1 MHSDSTC
8 NLFDPPIENRK
19 SKIENPSK
27 TSFFKA
33 FQSISKTKITTRKHA
48 PVRLS
53 PTQSNPVKP
62 NPTIPPQSDFTAVKK
77 RSSFWLFLTT
87 TFLLLPLAVQGSTV
101 TFNKDIAPI
110 IYHNCSPCHR
120 PGEAA
125 PFTLLSYD
133 DVAKKSATI
142 AKATSK
148 RLMPP
153 WKAQPASFPYRDER
167 RLTDQQIALIQ
178 DWVKAGK
185 PEGNPADKPDAPKF
199 ASGWQLGDP
208 DLIVEMP
215 AAYHVPADGPDIYR
229 NIAVPIGLTEDKW
242 LTAIVMKPS
251 ARAVVHH
258 VLYFTDPNGRIHER
272 PQQGSEPGFSGMR
285 VGNGAVGIGGWAVGG
300 QPHFY
305 PAALGLQ
312 IRKGS
317 DLVVQY
323 HFHPTGKPEAEKSLI
338 GLYFAK
344 KAPERTLTKI
354 QMPPHYSL
362 FSGLD
367 IPAGEKDFIIRDSF
381 TLPAA
386 VDGVGVS
393 SHAHYIATQLKMTA
407 TLPDGDVKT
416 LLFINDW
423 DFAWQDV
430 YYFKDFVA
438 LPKGTRLDA
447 EIHWD
452 NSVENPHNPSSPPIR
467 VTWGEESKDEMG
479 SISLLGVAH
488 DEAEL
493 PTLKRDV
500 NLHQREIVRSRLA
513 SDPALG
519 KRIKEMLGE

>member
-1 MHSDSTC
+1 MRIV
-8 NLFDPPIENRK
+8 L
-19 SKIENPSK
+19 
-27 TSFFKA
+27 
-33 FQSISKTKITTRKHA
+33 
-48 PVRLS
+48 
-53 PTQSNPVKP
+53 
-62 NPTIPPQSDFTAVKK
+62 
-77 RSSFWLFLTT
+77 
-87 TFLLLPLAVQGSTV
+87 TFLAASAFVTQGAQV

-110 IYHNCSPCHR
+110 IYQNCARCHR

-125 PFTLLSYD
+125 PFSLLSYD
-133 DVAKKSATI
+133 DVSKKSATI

-153 WKAQPASFPYRDER
+153 WKAEPASYLYRDER

-178 DWVKAGK
+178 EWVKAGK
-185 PEGNPADKPDAPKF
+185 PEGNSSDKPEPPKF
-199 ASGWQLGDP
+199 TSGWQLGEP

-215 AAYHVPADGPDIYR
+215 AAFHVPADGPDIYR
-229 NIAVPIGLTEDKW
+229 NIPVPLGLTEDKW

-251 ARAVVHH
+251 ARSVVHH
-258 VLYFTDPNGRIHER
+258 VLYFADPNGKIHEK

-305 PAALGLQ
+305 PAGLGLHLS
-312 IRKGS
+312 KGS

-344 KAPERTLTKI
+344 KPPERTLTRI

-367 IPAGEKDFIIRDSF
+367 IPAGDKNFIIRDSF

-393 SHAHYIATQLKMTA
+393 SHAHYIAKQMKMTA
-407 TLPDGDVKT
+407 TLPGGEVKT
-416 LLFINDW
+416 LLLIDDW

-430 YYFKDFVA
+430 YYFKDFVT

-452 NSVENPHNPSSPPIR
+452 NSADNPHNPSSPPIR

-479 SISLLGVAH
+479 SVTLLAVAQ
-488 DEAEL
+488 DESEL
-493 PTLKRDV
+493 ATLRKDV
-500 NLHQREIVRSRLA
+500 EQHRKEIVRTRMM
-513 SDPALG
+513 SDPTLAQ
-519 KRIKEMLGE
+519 RVREMLAE